1 MSNSNFRPAGPR
13 KMRLATSIYA
23 GETSQAWRLPGA
35 DAGARSDF
43 NTFLEFARIAEA
55 ARFDALFLPD
65 TGAPARLPDEVMRS
79 LSSLDVFEP
88 LVLMSALA
96 THTTHIGLVYTAS
109 ATFNEPYNIAR
120 QVASLDHL
128 SKGRAGWN
136 LVTSFSRTQAANFG
150 GKPQPGHGERYE
162 RAKEFYDVV
171 EGLWDTFEDDA
182 FIRDKAS
189 GTYVDTSKLHYLEHK
204 GEHFSVEGPLRAA
217 RSPQGRPVVAQAG
230 ASEVGRDLGARTAD
244 MIFCTNLTLED
255 GKSFT
260 TDIKCR
266 AVANGR
272 HADDIKILTGTAVVW
287 GETDEEAQRKFDEV
301 SSFYSLGVAIH
312 NLGIDL
318 GGYDPDQPFPPDLPP
333 NLGSQGHQKAITD
346 YAIRNKLT
354 LRQTALGLAAT
365 GKHRALVGS
374 TQTIAD
380 NLQQWFEEGGC
391 DGFVILLPTFAQGLR
406 EFTQHVVPELQR
418 RGLFRTEYE
427 GITLRENLG
436 VPRPANKFVTSPNQ
450 ILKAAA

>member
-1 MSNSNFRPAGPR
+1 
-13 KMRLATSIYA
+13 MRLATSLYA
-23 GETSQAWRLPGA
+23 GETSQAWRLPQA
-35 DAGARSDF
+35 NAAARASF
-43 NTFLEFARIAEA
+43 STFLEMAHIAEA

-65 TGAPARLPDEVMRS
+65 TGAPARLPDGVMQS

-96 THTTHIGLVYTAS
+96 THTQHIGLVYTAS

-128 SKGRAGWN
+128 SNGRAGWN
-136 LVTSFSRTQAANFG
+136 LVTSFSRTQSANFG
-150 GKPQPGHGERYE
+150 GKPQPGHAERYE
-162 RAKEFYDVV
+162 RAIEFHDVV
-171 EGLWDTFEDDA
+171 AGLWDTFEDDA
-182 FIRDKAS
+182 FPRDKAT
-189 GTYVDTSKLHYLEHK
+189 GQYLDTTKLHYLEHR

-230 ASEVGRDLGARTAD
+230 ASDVGRDLGARTAD

-255 GKSFT
+255 GKAFT
-260 TDIKCR
+260 TDMKRR
-266 AVANGR
+266 AVAYGR
-272 HADDIKILTGTAVVW
+272 QADDIRILTGTAVVW
-287 GETDEEAQRKFDEV
+287 GETDAEAQRKFDEV
-301 SSFYSLGVAIH
+301 SAFYSLGVAIH

-318 GGYDPDQPFPPDLPP
+318 GGHDPDAPFPRDLPP

-346 YAIRNKLT
+346 YAIRNNLT

-380 NLQQWFEEGGC
+380 NLELWFNEGAC
-391 DGFVILLPTFAQGLR
+391 DGFVILLPTFAEGLR
-406 EFTQHVVPELQR
+406 EFATHVVPELQR

-427 GITLRENLG
+427 GRTLRENLG
-436 VPRPANKFVTSPNQ
+436 VPRPAHRSTLQSASS
-450 ILKAAA
+450 LSKAAA